1 MTSEWPAE
9 LDAEYRKLCEELV
22 AKMTAAPADQQAK
35 WKEDYANM
43 KAAYAGEQKAE
54 LQGELF
60 ATFQACDTNQTG
72 LLNEAQ
78 LIDFY
83 KKAHANHVARGWTA
97 LEIQEDQI
105 KAAYGILNK
114 LTAGADG
121 VSMMDIANQTQKKAD
136 IMKELTGEEK
146 WGTKISTREQ

>member
-9 LDAEYRKLCEELV
+9 LEAEYKKLCEELV
-22 AKMTAAPADQQAK
+22 AKMSAAPAEQQAK
-35 WKEDYANM
+35 WNEDYAAM
-43 KAAYAGEQKAE
+43 KAAYAGEQKME

-60 ATFQACDTNQTG
+60 MTFGACDTNQSG

-83 KKAHANHVARGWTA
+83 TKAHANHTARGWTA
-97 LEIQEDQI
+97 LAIGEDQI
-105 KAAYGILNK
+105 KAAYAILNQ

-146 WGTKISTREQ
+146 

>member
-1 MTSEWPAE
+1 MTSAWPAE
-9 LDAEYRKLCEELV
+9 LEAEYKKLCEELV
-22 AKMTAAPADQQAK
+22 VRINAAPAEQQAK
-35 WKEDYANM
+35 WKEDYAAM
-43 KAAYAGEQKAE
+43 KEAYASEQKAE

-60 ATFQACDTNQTG
+60 ATFTSCDTNQTG

-83 KKAHANHVARGWTA
+83 QKAHANHVARGWTA

-105 KAAYGILNK
+105 KAAYAILNK
-114 LTAGADG
+114 LTPGADG
-121 VSMMDIANQTQKKAD
+121 VSMLDIANQTQKKAD

-146 WGTKISTREQ
+146 